1 MRLRAET
8 VIGHHKTDMGVG
20 MLACPDRPD
29 RHRHRH
35 RGLSPS
41 RARSGLR
48 HLPLKIINPSYFVRE
63 RSGRASPRA
72 TKKAADFPAPT
83 AGMVAVT

>member
-8 VIGHHKTDMGVG
+8 VIGHTKLTWAWACRRALTAPTDTVTAGFPPHE
-20 MLACPDRPD
+20 PDPASATF
-29 RHRHRH
+29 H
-35 RGLSPS
+35 
-41 RARSGLR
+41 
-48 HLPLKIINPSYFVRE
+48 LKIINPSYFVRE